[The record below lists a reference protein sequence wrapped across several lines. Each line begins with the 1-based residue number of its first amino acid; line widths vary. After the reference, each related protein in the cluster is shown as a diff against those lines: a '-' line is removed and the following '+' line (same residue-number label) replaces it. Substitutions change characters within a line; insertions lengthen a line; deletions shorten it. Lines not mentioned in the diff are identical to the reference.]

1 MKKNSKILC
10 AALSCLMVSNMMLP
24 VSAQDEVEK
33 KESVYTVLNTDG
45 SIKSITVSD
54 NLHSEGGFKD
64 YQDKSNLKDV
74 VNLKSNDSVVS
85 NSNGYVWNSDEKDI
99 YYQGT
104 SKEELPLTFKIIYKL
119 DGSEYKAEDLLGK
132 SGHLTISIKV
142 NNSSKQSYYV
152 KGRTYNLA
160 TPFVTGL
167 TAMFD
172 EDSFKNVTVD
182 NGTVTSDSSHSV
194 VVGVMVPG
202 LRNGLTQVLDA
213 DLIHKLD
220 DFLIDDITIEADVTD
235 YVSPTIMMAAA
246 TSSDAIKDE
255 FSDVDG
261 VSSIFDKL
269 DDLKEA
275 TNELIDGSDSLYD
288 GAVKL
293 NDGVGTLK
301 DGAKKL
307 SDGAND
313 LYKGATDL
321 SNGASTLY
329 AGLNTLSSNSSA
341 IADGVKQVADGI
353 LSTVNQ
359 GLVAQGLGE
368 VNWDNYGDKFAEYLN
383 VSDEQIAAAKQTIM
397 ASANVDEATAN
408 ILIYMAATDTSDKAF
423 EDKITSAGATLVKAN
438 TIKNSSAFIDAN
450 TIGLEDA
457 RVQQVLTAIKTQ
469 MANSPSSEDLD
480 AVYADVVA
488 KIVPALVADG
498 VDETTANT
506 IAPVVLAYACENPVD
521 PDVLGATNIGNAAV
535 NVMDNNLPSGKD
547 DPRNDEA
554 VVNVLKGVYVSIVMA
569 TDNASVYETII
580 NTLVSSGVD
589 EASALLVFNY
599 GVTSHE
605 GYDVSKDTPAAFFSE
620 NSNDLAFLSNVQTI
634 ITKAN
639 SEDGQKLVKATLSEI
654 VSKKTEAALT
664 PVLSQLNQINALVQ
678 GVKTYTDGVNSAC
691 VGAKALAEGALKLN
705 DGTKTLKDGVDTL
718 NSGVNDLKE
727 GSNKLADGAKSL
739 KEGMIKY
746 NDEGISKLTESS
758 RITSLEN
765 AYDLLETMS
774 NDKNNY
780 NNYSGISDDAEGS
793 IKFVFKV
800 ETPKKAKTANDET
813 VVAEKTTFWQRVV
826 NLFKF

>member
-104 SKEELPLTFKIIYKL
+104 SKEELPLTFKITYKL

-307 SDGAND
+307 SDGANH

-423 EDKITSAGATLVKAN
+423 EDKIASAGATLVKAN
-438 TIKNSSAFIDAN
+438 TIKNSKAFVDAN

-457 RVQQVLTAIKTQ
+457 RVQQVLIAIKTQ
-469 MANSPSSEDLD
+469 MANSPSSEGLD
-480 AVYADVVA
+480 TVYAGVVA
-488 KIVPALVADG
+488 KVAGATG
-498 VDETTANT
+498 VDETKAG
-506 IAPVVLAYACENPVD
+506 IILAYACENPVSE
-521 PDVLGATNIGNAAV
+521 DVLGATNITNAA
-535 NVMDNNLPSGKD
+535 NKVMTGDFPSGKD
-547 DPRNDEA
+547 DPRNNEA
-554 VVNVLKGVYVSIVMA
+554 VVKVLKGVYASTVMA
-569 TDNASVYETII
+569 TDNASVYEAII

-589 EASALLVFNY
+589 EASAPLVFNY

-605 GYDVSKDTPAAFFSE
+605 GYDVSKDTPTAFFSE

-634 ITKAN
+634 MAMAN
-639 SEDGQKLVKATLSEI
+639 SEDGQKLVKATLSEV
-654 VSKKTEAALT
+654 VSKKTDAALT
-664 PVLSQLNQINALVQ
+664 PVLTQLNQINALVQ
-678 GVKTYTDGVNSAC
+678 GVNAYTAGVDSAC
-691 VGAKALAEGALKLN
+691 AGAKALAEGALKLN
-705 DGTKTLKDGVDTL
+705 GGTKSLKDGVDTL

-780 NNYSGISDDAEGS
+780 NNYSGISDDTEGS

-800 ETPKKAKTANDET
+800 ETPKKAKESNDTT

>member
-1 MKKNSKILC
+1 MKRNSKILC
-10 AALSCLMVSNMMLP
+10 AALSCLMVSSLMVP

-54 NLHSEGGFKD
+54 NLHSDGGFKD
-64 YQDKSNLKDV
+64 YQDKSNLNDV
-74 VNLKSNDSVVS
+74 VNLKSNDPVVS

-104 SKEELPLTFKIIYKL
+104 SKEELPLTFKITYKL

-142 NNSSKQSYYV
+142 NNSSKQTYNV
-152 KGRTYNLA
+152 KGKTYNLA

-194 VVGVMVPG
+194 VVGVMVLG
-202 LRNGLTQVLDA
+202 LRSGLSQILDA

-246 TSSDAIKDE
+246 TSSDQLKDE

-275 TNELIDGSDSLYD
+275 THELIDGSDSLYD

-293 NDGVGTLK
+293 NDGVSTLK

-307 SDGAND
+307 SDGTND
-313 LYKGATDL
+313 LYAGATDL

-329 AGLNTLSSNSSA
+329 AGLNTLSSNSETISN
-341 IADGVKQVADGI
+341 GVKQVADGI
-353 LSTVNQ
+353 LKTVNE
-359 GLVAQGLGE
+359 GLSAQGLGE
-368 VNWDNYGDKFAEYLN
+368 VTWSNYADKFAEYLN
-383 VSDEQIAAAKQTIM
+383 VSDEQIASAKQTIM
-397 ASANVDEATAN
+397 TNAGVDEATAN

-423 EDKITSAGATLVKAN
+423 EDKIADAGATLTKAS
-438 TIKNSSAFIDAN
+438 TIKNSSAFVDAN
-450 TIGLEDA
+450 TIGLDDA
-457 RVQQVLTAIKTQ
+457 RVQQVLTSIKTQ
-469 MANSPSSEDLD
+469 MANSPSSEQLD
-480 AVYADVVA
+480 EVYAGVVS
-488 KIVPALVADG
+488 KIVGSLVANG
-498 VDETTANT
+498 VDETTAT
-506 IAPVVLAYACENPVD
+506 SIAPVVLAYACENPID
-521 PDVLGATNIGNAAV
+521 ADVLGATNIGNATTK
-535 NVMDNNLPSGKD
+535 VMGGSMPSGAG
-547 DPRNDEA
+547 DPRNDDA
-554 VVNVLKGVYVSIVMA
+554 VVKVLKGVYASIVMT
-569 TDNASVYETII
+569 TDNASIYATII
-580 NTLVSSGVD
+580 NALVSSGVD
-589 EASALLVFNY
+589 ENSAPLVFAY
-599 GVTSHE
+599 GVTSHDR
-605 GYDVSKDTPAAFFSE
+605 YDVTKDTPTVFFSE
-620 NSNDLAFLSNVQTI
+620 NSGDLAFLSNVQT
-634 ITKAN
+634 TMAKAT
-639 SEDGQKLVKATLSEI
+639 SEDGQKLVKATLSEV
-654 VSKKTEAALT
+654 VSKKTDAALT
-664 PVLSQLNQINALVQ
+664 PVLTQLNQINALVQ
-678 GVKTYTDGVNSAC
+678 GVNAYTAGVDSAC
-691 VGAKALAEGALKLN
+691 KGAKALAEGALKLN

-718 NSGVNDLKE
+718 NSGVNDLKD
-727 GSNKLADGAKSL
+727 GSAKLTDGAKSL

-774 NDKNNY
+774 NDKDNY
-780 NNYSGISDDAEGS
+780 NNYSGISDDTEGS

-800 ETPKKAKTANDET
+800 ETPKKAKESNDTT

>member
-1 MKKNSKILC
+1 MKRNSKILC

-104 SKEELPLTFKIIYKL
+104 SKEELPLTFKITYKL

-288 GAVKL
+288 GTVKL

-368 VNWDNYGDKFAEYLN
+368 VNWDNYSDKFAEYLN
-383 VSDEQIAAAKQTIM
+383 VSDAQIESAKKTIM
-397 ASANVDEATAN
+397 ASANVDEATVN
-408 ILIYMAATDTSDKAF
+408 VLIYMAATDTSDKAF
-423 EDKITSAGATLVKAN
+423 EDKIASAGATLVKAN

-457 RVQQVLTAIKTQ
+457 RVQQVLIAIKTQ
-469 MANSPSSEDLD
+469 MANSPSCEGLD
-480 AVYADVVA
+480 TVYAGVVA
-488 KIVPALVADG
+488 KVAGATG
-498 VDETTANT
+498 VNETKAG
-506 IAPVVLAYACENPVD
+506 IILAYACENPVSE
-521 PDVLGATNIGNAAV
+521 DVLGAANITNAAT
-535 NVMDNNLPSGKD
+535 NVMGGSMPSGAS

-554 VVNVLKGVYVSIVMA
+554 VVRVLKGVYASTVMA
-569 TDNASVYETII
+569 TDNASVYEAII

-589 EASALLVFNY
+589 EASAPLVFNY

-605 GYDVSKDTPAAFFSE
+605 GYDATKDTPTAFFSE

-634 ITKAN
+634 IAKAN
-639 SEDGQKLVKATLSEI
+639 SEDGQKLVKATLSEA
-654 VSKKTEAALT
+654 VSKKTDAALT
-664 PVLSQLNQINALVQ
+664 PVLTQLNQINALVQ

-705 DGTKTLKDGVDTL
+705 GGTKSLKDGVDTL

-765 AYDLLETMS
+765 AYDLLETMP

-800 ETPKKAKTANDET
+800 ETPKKAKTVNDEA

>member
-1 MKKNSKILC
+1 MKRNSKILC

-54 NLHSEGGFKD
+54 NLHSEDGFKD

-74 VNLKSNDSVVS
+74 VNLKSNDPVVS

-104 SKEELPLTFKIIYKL
+104 SKEELPLTFKITYKL
-119 DGSEYKAEDLLGK
+119 DGREYKAEDLLGK

-142 NNSSKQSYYV
+142 NNSSKQTYNV
-152 KGRTYNLA
+152 KGKNYNLA

-202 LRNGLTQVLDA
+202 LRSGLSQVLDA
-213 DLIHKLD
+213 GLIHKLD

-246 TSSDAIKDE
+246 TSSDALKDE

-288 GAVKL
+288 GTVKL

-368 VNWDNYGDKFAEYLN
+368 VSWDNYSDKFAEYLN
-383 VSDEQIAAAKQTIM
+383 VSDEQIATAKQTIM

-423 EDKITSAGATLVKAN
+423 EDKITDAGATLTKAN
-438 TIKNSSAFIDAN
+438 TIKNSSAFVDAN
-450 TIGLEDA
+450 TIGLDDA

-469 MANSPSSEDLD
+469 MANSPSNEDLD
-480 AVYADVVA
+480 TVYAGVVT
-488 KIVPALVADG
+488 KVAGATG
-498 VDETTANT
+498 VDETKAG
-506 IAPVVLAYACENPVD
+506 IILAYACEYPVSE
-521 PDVLGATNIGNAAV
+521 DVLGAANITNAATK
-535 NVMDNNLPSGKD
+535 VMGGSMPSGASN
-547 DPRNDEA
+547 PRNDEA
-554 VVNVLKGVYVSIVMA
+554 IVNVLKGIYASTVMA
-569 TDNASVYETII
+569 TDNASVYEAII

-589 EASALLVFNY
+589 EASAPLVFNY

-634 ITKAN
+634 MAKAN
-639 SEDGQKLVKATLSEI
+639 SEDGQKLVKATLSEV
-654 VSKKTEAALT
+654 VSKKTDAALT
-664 PVLSQLNQINALVQ
+664 PVLTQLNQINALVQ
-678 GVKTYTDGVNSAC
+678 GVKAYTDGVNSAC
-691 VGAKALAEGALKLN
+691 VGAKALADGAAKLN
-705 DGTKTLKDGVDTL
+705 GGTKTLKDGVDTL

>member
-1 MKKNSKILC
+1 MKRNSKILC

-104 SKEELPLTFKIIYKL
+104 SKEELPLTFKITYKL

-368 VNWDNYGDKFAEYLN
+368 VNWDNYSDKFAEYLN
-383 VSDEQIAAAKQTIM
+383 VSDAQIESAKNTIM

-423 EDKITSAGATLVKAN
+423 EDKIASAGATLTKAN
-438 TIKNSSAFIDAN
+438 TIKNSSAFVDAN
-450 TIGLEDA
+450 TIGLDDA

-469 MANSPSSEDLD
+469 MANSPSSEGLD
-480 AVYADVVA
+480 TVYAGVVA
-488 KIVPALVADG
+488 KVAGATG
-498 VDETTANT
+498 VDETKAG
-506 IAPVVLAYACENPVD
+506 IILAYACEHPVSE
-521 PDVLGATNIGNAAV
+521 DVLGATNITNAATK
-535 NVMDNNLPSGKD
+535 VMTGDFPSGKD

-554 VVNVLKGVYVSIVMA
+554 VVKVLKGVYASTVMA
-569 TDNASVYETII
+569 TDNASVYEAII

-589 EASALLVFNY
+589 EASAPLVFNY

-605 GYDVSKDTPAAFFSE
+605 GYDVSKDTPTAFFSE

-634 ITKAN
+634 MAMAN
-639 SEDGQKLVKATLSEI
+639 SEDGQKLVKATLSEV
-654 VSKKTEAALT
+654 VSKKTDAALT
-664 PVLSQLNQINALVQ
+664 PVLTQLNQINALVQ
-678 GVKTYTDGVNSAC
+678 GVNAYTAGVDSAC
-691 VGAKALAEGALKLN
+691 DGAKALAEGALKLN

-727 GSNKLADGAKSL
+727 GSNKLTDSAKSL

-765 AYDLLETMS
+765 AYDLLETMP

-780 NNYSGISDDAEGS
+780 NNYSGISDDTEGS

-800 ETPKKAKTANDET
+800 ETPKKAKTVNDEA

>member
-1 MKKNSKILC
+1 MKRNSKILC

-104 SKEELPLTFKIIYKL
+104 SKEELPLTFKITYKL

-288 GAVKL
+288 GTVKL

-307 SDGAND
+307 SDGTND

-383 VSDEQIAAAKQTIM
+383 VSDEQIATAKQTIM

-423 EDKITSAGATLVKAN
+423 EDKIASAGATLVKAN

-457 RVQQVLTAIKTQ
+457 RVQQVLIAIKTQ
-469 MANSPSSEDLD
+469 MANSPSCEGLD
-480 AVYADVVA
+480 TVYAGVVA
-488 KIVPALVADG
+488 KVAGATG
-498 VDETTANT
+498 VDETKAG
-506 IAPVVLAYACENPVD
+506 IILAYACENPVSE
-521 PDVLGATNIGNAAV
+521 DVLGAVNITNAAT
-535 NVMDNNLPSGKD
+535 NVMGGSMPSGAS

-554 VVNVLKGVYVSIVMA
+554 VVRVLKGVYASTVMA
-569 TDNASVYETII
+569 TDNASVYEVII

-589 EASALLVFNY
+589 EASSPLVFNY

-605 GYDVSKDTPAAFFSE
+605 GYDATKDTPTAFFSE

-634 ITKAN
+634 IAKAN
-639 SEDGQKLVKATLSEI
+639 SEDGQKLVKATLSEA
-654 VSKKTEAALT
+654 VSKKTDAALT
-664 PVLSQLNQINALVQ
+664 PVLTQLNQINALVQ
-678 GVKTYTDGVNSAC
+678 GVNAYTAGVDSAC
-691 VGAKALAEGALKLN
+691 AGAKALAEGALKLN
-705 DGTKTLKDGVDTL
+705 GGTKSLKDGVDTL

-780 NNYSGISDDAEGS
+780 NNYSGISDDTEGS

-800 ETPKKAKTANDET
+800 ETPKKAKTVNDEA

>member
-85 NSNGYVWNSDEKDI
+85 DSNGYVWNSDEKDI

-104 SKEELPLTFKIIYKL
+104 SKEELPLTFKITYKL

-307 SDGAND
+307 SDGANH

-368 VNWDNYGDKFAEYLN
+368 VNWDNYSDKFAEYLN

-423 EDKITSAGATLVKAN
+423 EDKIASAGATLVKAN

-469 MANSPSSEDLD
+469 MANSPSSEGLD
-480 AVYADVVA
+480 TVYAGVVA
-488 KIVPALVADG
+488 KVAGATG
-498 VDETTANT
+498 VDETKAG
-506 IAPVVLAYACENPVD
+506 IILAYACENPVSE
-521 PDVLGATNIGNAAV
+521 DVLGAANITNAAT
-535 NVMDNNLPSGKD
+535 NVMDGSMLSGAS

-554 VVNVLKGVYVSIVMA
+554 VVRVLKGVYASTVMA
-569 TDNASVYETII
+569 TDNTSVYEAII

-589 EASALLVFNY
+589 EASAPLVFNY

-605 GYDVSKDTPAAFFSE
+605 GYDVSKDTPTAFFSE

>member
-1 MKKNSKILC
+1 MKRNSKILC

-24 VSAQDEVEK
+24 VSAQDDVEK

-74 VNLKSNDSVVS
+74 VNLKSNDPVVS

-104 SKEELPLTFKIIYKL
+104 SKEELPLTFKITYKL

-202 LRNGLTQVLDA
+202 LRNGLSQVLDA

-246 TSSDAIKDE
+246 TSSDALKDE

-329 AGLNTLSSNSSA
+329 TGLNTLSSNSSA

-353 LSTVNQ
+353 LKTVNQ

-368 VNWDNYGDKFAEYLN
+368 VSWDNYGDKFAEYLN

-408 ILIYMAATDTSDKAF
+408 ILIYTAATDTSDKAF
-423 EDKITSAGATLVKAN
+423 EDKIASAGATLTKAN
-438 TIKNSSAFIDAN
+438 KIKNSSAFVDAN
-450 TIGLEDA
+450 TIGLDDA
-457 RVQQVLTAIKTQ
+457 RVQQVLIAIKTQ
-469 MANSPSSEDLD
+469 MANSPSNEDLD
-480 AVYADVVA
+480 TVYASVVA
-488 KIVPALVADG
+488 KVASAIG
-498 VDETTANT
+498 VDETKAG
-506 IAPVVLAYACENPVD
+506 IILAYACEHPVSE
-521 PDVLGATNIGNAAV
+521 DVLGATNITNAATK
-535 NVMDNNLPSGKD
+535 VMTGNLPSGKD

-554 VVNVLKGVYVSIVMA
+554 VVKVLKGVYASNVMA
-569 TDNASVYETII
+569 TDNASVYEAII

-589 EASALLVFNY
+589 EASAPLVFNY

-605 GYDVSKDTPAAFFSE
+605 GYDATKDTPTAFFSE
-620 NSNDLAFLSNVQTI
+620 NSGDLVLLSNVQTI
-634 ITKAN
+634 MAKAN
-639 SEDGQKLVKATLSEI
+639 SEDGQKLVKATLSEV
-654 VSKKTEAALT
+654 VSKKTDAALT
-664 PVLSQLNQINALVQ
+664 PVLTQLNQINALVQ
-678 GVKTYTDGVNSAC
+678 GVNAYTAGVDRAC
-691 VGAKALAEGALKLN
+691 AGAKALSDGASKLN
-705 DGTKTLKDGVDTL
+705 GGTKSLKEGVDTL
-718 NSGVNDLKE
+718 NSGVNDLKD
-727 GSNKLADGAKSL
+727 GSAKLADGAKSL

-780 NNYSGISDDAEGS
+780 NNYSGISEDADGS

-800 ETPKKAKTANDET
+800 ETPKKAKTVNDEA